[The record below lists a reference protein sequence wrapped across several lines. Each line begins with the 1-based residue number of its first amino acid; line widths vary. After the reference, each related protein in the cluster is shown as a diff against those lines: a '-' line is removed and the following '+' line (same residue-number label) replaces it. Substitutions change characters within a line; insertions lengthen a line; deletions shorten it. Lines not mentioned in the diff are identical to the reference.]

1 MTMAFTAIPAIDVRS
16 SRVVRLSQGDYAK
29 ETVYG
34 DSPLSTAKLYA
45 DAGAQWLHLVDL
57 DAARLGGY
65 SLQALLADLR
75 NATPLNIQTG
85 GGIRSEA
92 DVEDLLELGVARVVV
107 GTTAV
112 RDPARVIGWLRVYG
126 CERITL
132 ALDARQ
138 DAAGS
143 WRCPVAGWTENS
155 SASLEGLVQQYSDA
169 GLQHLLCTDISRD
182 GMLSGFNL
190 DLYRLLS
197 RRWPQLQIQ
206 ASGGVR
212 SIDDVRAAREA
223 GASAAILGR
232 ALLEGRFKLED
243 ALAC

>member
-1 MTMAFTAIPAIDVRS
+1 MDDFTIIPAIDVRNA
-16 SRVVRLSQGDYAK
+16 RVVRLSQGDYHK

-34 DSPLSTAKLYA
+34 DSPLATAKLYA
-45 DAGAQWLHLVDL
+45 ESGAQWLHLVDL

-65 SLQALLADLR
+65 SLHALLADLR
-75 NATPLNIQTG
+75 DATPLMIQTG
-85 GGIRSEA
+85 GGVRSEA
-92 DVEDLLELGVARVVV
+92 DVEDLLALGVARVVV

-138 DAAGS
+138 DDAGA
-143 WRCPVAGWTENS
+143 WRLPVAGWTQDS
-155 SASLEGLVQQYSDA
+155 SARLEELVQQYADA
-169 GLQHLLCTDISRD
+169 GLQHLLCTDIARD

-190 DLYRLLS
+190 ELYRLLA
-197 RRWPQLQIQ
+197 RRWPQLRIQ

-223 GASAAILGR
+223 GAGGAILGR
-232 ALLEGRFKLED
+232 ALLEGRFRLED

>member
-1 MTMAFTAIPAIDVRS
+1 MTMAFTIIPAIDVRN
-16 SRVVRLSQGDYAK
+16 SRVVRLSQGDYSK

-34 DSPLSTAKLYA
+34 DSPLATAKLYA
-45 DAGAQWLHLVDL
+45 DAGARWLHLVDL

-65 SLQALLADLR
+65 SLQSLLADLR
-75 NATPLNIQTG
+75 DSTSLMIQTG

-112 RDPARVIGWLRVYG
+112 RDPARVLGWLRMYG
-126 CERITL
+126 CDRITL
-132 ALDARQ
+132 ALDARE
-138 DAAGS
+138 DASGV
-143 WRCPVAGWTENS
+143 WRLPVSGWTEAS
-155 SASLEGLVQQYSDA
+155 SASMDELVQRYADA
-169 GLQHLLCTDISRD
+169 GLQHILCTDIARD

-190 DLYRLLS
+190 ELYRMLAL
-197 RRWPQLQIQ
+197 RWPQLRIQ

-223 GASAAILGR
+223 GAGGAILGR
-232 ALLEGRFKLED
+232 ALLEGRFRLED
-243 ALAC
+243 ALSC